1 MSNITT
7 TTREN
12 LPEHLRNVKLDD
24 FTKSFTASGGST
36 KRITLRGRVFRL
48 IDGGK
53 EIAKNTDP
61 HMDVVI
67 VNGSKTVQK
76 TFYESDYNAEETSIP
91 DCWSS
96 DGERPDADVPNPQGQ
111 NCKECKQAIKGA
123 GGAGRAACRY
133 SWRLGVV
140 LRNNVGGD
148 IFQLIL
154 PQKSIFG
161 QGDVEHMPFLQY
173 AKYVAQSGYNLN
185 MLTSRLSFD
194 TDSDFPKLV
203 FSHAEFLDKETY
215 MTCVQQGETQTAI
228 NTGKLNFSKRADTT
242 HMIPKLVAPAGS
254 AAAEVTAKKEEPAEE
269 IVEPTVRASKKKE
282 DTIPAKNSQNL
293 SSLIDAWGDD
303 DK

>member
-1 MSNITT
+1 MSNIQTF
-7 TTREN
+7 RGEM
-12 LPEHLRNVKLDD
+12 PAHLQNVKLDD
-24 FTKSFTASGGST
+24 FTQAFKSSGGSV

-48 IDGGK
+48 VDGGK

-67 VNGSKTVQK
+67 VSGSKTVQK
-76 TFYESDYNAEETSIP
+76 SYYAGEYNAEETSVP

-96 DGERPDADVPNPQGQ
+96 DGERPDADVANPQGER
-111 NCKECKQAIKGA
+111 CKDCQQAIKGSA
-123 GGAGRAACRY
+123 GAGRAACRY

-185 MLTSRLSFD
+185 MLSTRLSFD

-203 FSHAEFLDKETY
+203 FSNAEFLDKDTY
-215 MTCVQQGETQTAI
+215 QTAVAQGQTQVAV
-228 NTGKLNFSKRADTT
+228 NAGRLSYTKKPDVAA
-242 HMIPKLVAPAGS
+242 IPKLVAPAGS
-254 AAAEVTAKKEEPAEE
+254 AAAEITAEPDGV
-269 IVEPTVRASKKKE
+269 VEPTVR
-282 DTIPAKNSQNL
+282 TPAKVKEAPKEKQNL
-293 SSLIDAWGDD
+293 AKLVDSWGDD
-303 DK
+303 E

>member
-7 TTREN
+7 FRAD
-12 LPEHLRNVKLDD
+12 LPAHLQNVELDD
-24 FTKSFTASGGST
+24 FTKSFTSSGGSV

-48 IDGGK
+48 VDGGK
-53 EIAKNTDP
+53 EIAKNTDS

-67 VNGSKTVQK
+67 VSGSRSVQK
-76 TFYESDYNAEETSIP
+76 SYYAAEYNSEETSIP

-96 DGERPDADVPNPQGQ
+96 NGERPDADVENPQASV
-111 NCKECKQAIKGA
+111 CKDCPQAIKGA
-123 GGAGRAACRY
+123 GGPGRAACRY

-161 QGDVEHMPFLQY
+161 TGDVDHMPFLQY
-173 AKYVAQSGYNLN
+173 AKYVASSGYNLN
-185 MLTSRLSFD
+185 MLATRLTFD

-203 FSHAEFLDKETY
+203 FSNSEFLDKPTY
-215 MTCVQQGETQTAI
+215 QLALAQGQTQVAI
-228 NTGKLNFSKRADTT
+228 SAGKMNFTKKSEAPA
-242 HMIPKLVAPAGS
+242 IPKLVAPAGS
-254 AAAEVTAKKEEPAEE
+254 AAAEAKAEE
-269 IVEPTVRASKKKE
+269 AVPEPTVRVEKKKAVSE
-282 DTIPAKNSQNL
+282 PKPKQNL
-293 SSLIDAWGDD
+293 ASMVDDWGDD

>member
-1 MSNITT
+1 VSNVATYK
-7 TTREN
+7 EN
-12 LPEHLRNVKLDD
+12 LPAHLQNVELDD
-24 FTKSFTASGGST
+24 FTKAFTSSGGSV

-48 IDGGK
+48 VDGGK

-67 VNGSKTVQK
+67 VSGSRTVQK
-76 TFYESDYNAEETSIP
+76 SFYASEYNPDETSIP

-96 DGERPDADVPNPQGQ
+96 DGERPDADVEKPQASI
-111 NCKECKQAIKGA
+111 CKDCPQAIKGA
-123 GGAGRAACRY
+123 GGPGRAACRY

-161 QGDVEHMPFLQY
+161 TGDVEHMPFLQY
-173 AKYVAQSGYNLN
+173 AKYVASSGYNLN
-185 MLTSRLSFD
+185 MLATRLTFD

-203 FSHAEFLDKETY
+203 FSNSEFLDKETY
-215 MTCVQQGETQTAI
+215 QVAVAQGQTQVAI
-228 NTGKLNFSKRADTT
+228 NAGKMNFTKKQEVPA
-242 HMIPKLVAPAGS
+242 IPKLVAPAGS
-254 AAAEVTAKKEEPAEE
+254 AAAAVKAEE
-269 IVEPTVRASKKKE
+269 EVKEPTVRVDKKKAAAE
-282 DTIPAKNSQNL
+282 PKPKQNL
-293 SSLIDAWGDD
+293 SAMVDEWGDD

>member
-7 TTREN
+7 FNEN
-12 LPEHLRNVKLDD
+12 LPAHLQNVELDD
-24 FTKSFTASGGST
+24 FTKAFTSSGGSV

-48 IDGGK
+48 VDGGK

-67 VNGSKTVQK
+67 VSGSKSVQK
-76 TFYESDYNAEETSIP
+76 SYYAAEYNSEETSIP

-96 DGERPDADVPNPQGQ
+96 NGERPDADVENPQAAI
-111 NCKECKQAIKGA
+111 CKDCPQAIKGA
-123 GGAGRAACRY
+123 GGPGRAACRY

-161 QGDVEHMPFLQY
+161 TGDVDHMPFLQY
-173 AKYVAQSGYNLN
+173 AKYVASSGYNLN
-185 MLTSRLSFD
+185 MLATRLTFD

-203 FSHAEFLDKETY
+203 FSNSEFLDKPTY
-215 MTCVQQGETQTAI
+215 QLALAQGQTQVAI
-228 NTGKLNFSKRADTT
+228 SAGKMNFTKKSEAPA
-242 HMIPKLVAPAGS
+242 IPKLVAPAGS
-254 AAAEVTAKKEEPAEE
+254 AAAEAKAEG
-269 IVEPTVRASKKKE
+269 VVPEPTVRVEKKKAVSE
-282 DTIPAKNSQNL
+282 PKPKQNL
-293 SSLIDAWGDD
+293 ASMVDDWGDD

>member
-24 FTKSFTASGGST
+24 FTKAFTASGGST

-48 IDGGK
+48 VDGGK

-96 DGERPDADVPNPQGQ
+96 DGERPDADVPNPQGA

-123 GGAGRAACRY
+123 GGAGRAACRF

-185 MLTSRLSFD
+185 MLTTRLTFD

-215 MTCVQQGETQTAI
+215 LTCVKQGETQIAV
-228 NTGKLNFSKRADTT
+228 NTGKLNFSKKADTAA
-242 HMIPKLVAPAGS
+242 IPKLVAPAGS
-254 AAAEVTAKKEEPAEE
+254 AAAEVTAAKEAEE
-269 IVEPTVRASKKKE
+269 VVEPTVRASKKKE
-282 DTIPAKNSQNL
+282 EVPPKSSQNL